1 MTSAT
6 IQGIQVNNLLPCIY
20 SSEKMFKTFRT
31 PNQFFID
38 YWKNGFD
45 KFGYPRELNLIIM
58 PAIMK
63 VDVLGG
69 KQKFDYIE

>member
-1 MTSAT
+1 MTATT

-20 SSEKMFKTFRT
+20 SNEKLFKTVRT

-45 KFGYPRELNLIIM
+45 KFGYSRKLNMIIM

-69 KQKFDYIE
+69 KQKFEYIE